1 MLTVGLMTTKVK
13 LSNIERSENMFPLT
27 IEIFVYGLLCCGW
40 GYFVGKGYLDKLIV
54 KLLSKGDKN
63 DARA

>member
-1 MLTVGLMTTKVK
+1 
-13 LSNIERSENMFPLT
+13 MFPLT

-54 KLLSKGDKN
+54 KLLSKEDKK